1 MVEGGFLREWVAV
14 ARGERALRNS
24 FVLTV
29 CVAVAAAC
37 PAAAQ
42 SPRSPEVW
50 RWIAFAADAGLPGT
64 RVSALGETSDGV
76 IWAGTDKGLAWFDGY
91 RWRAIPAA
99 LGMPRVRVVQ
109 MEPDRRGG
117 VLVVADS
124 TLYRG
129 DTSGFRAIP
138 VAEGARP
145 LRVERAVPAGGDS
158 ILVLSAFRLYA
169 CVGSACRRVG
179 PRQGLPSGYVSGLWG
194 SRAGGCWVAAERGL
208 FAQEGATWR
217 LRLPSV
223 PGPWSIRVLA
233 VGTDGRGIVVRQRP
247 WPDGGLWEW
256 DDDGPLVQ
264 SRAPPQSP
272 AAAGDVGPNGAAAVA
287 YASLDLSVRE
297 RGLWRWLPVPAGIG
311 AILAVRY
318 ASNGDLWAGGEG
330 GLYLYRASSRLW
342 TYWRSSPADPR
353 NLVNAVLRT
362 RDGSV
367 WMGTEAGAQVLRP
380 DGRREWIREA
390 GGVSLSSVTGVAE
403 DDSGR
408 VWLSSGYSPIGAL
421 RWDGRAWRRFG
432 ARDGLGA
439 SRIHRIVKDRHGRLW
454 FLGLGRPPAGAPN
467 DWTAEGPGA
476 FVLERGRFTRWGVRE
491 GLKSGRVYGVA
502 ESPDGTLWFGTAR
515 GLSRYRGGVWRHWAT
530 ADGLFNDRVFAVAVD
545 GQQRVWFAH
554 QFGGLGSLN
563 ARGELRYLTTADGLS
578 SDEVWD
584 VQVAPD
590 GALWV
595 STTGGLARCRDGTCT
610 PLRMDDGLTGLQ
622 IWPVLPTADRV
633 YIGTVGAGLDVLN
646 LAEAR
651 AHDVRVQI
659 LSRPELARDRAEIR
673 WRADGFLGWPT
684 STRIL
689 TRARVDSGAW
699 SQWTT
704 DRALALESPR
714 SGRHLAEVE
723 ARDWLGNVSGRAAAR
738 FTIAPPLLLQPA
750 VFVPLVALLVLTG
763 WLGGALVLRR
773 REYVAERRTAEA
785 RNRRLAAAVEQASD
799 GIAFTDR
806 GGVVEFVNPAF
817 ESITGWSAS
826 DVAGRQVR
834 QLLVGPDD
842 TGYFGA
848 VVKVLERGD
857 AWEGEG
863 VLHRKDR
870 GGFRAHQ
877 RITPLRAPSGEVTH
891 FVWMVRDVT
900 RDAELR
906 EQLREAQKLQAV
918 GQLTGGIAHDFNNLL
933 AVILLS
939 ATMLVEEERGAS
951 ALVRRGLDAIVA
963 AVGRGAAVVDSLLA
977 FGRRRRLVIRPTD
990 PVALVSELAVSLRSL
1005 FPETIAVEVRA
1016 DADVPS
1022 VLADAAALQQALLS
1036 LATNARDAMTGG
1048 GTLTLTV
1055 SRADAGAA
1063 ADAATSAVQAL
1074 PHVCI
1079 TVTDSGCG
1087 MDAQTLGR
1095 AYEPFFTTKPPGS
1108 GKGLGLSMVYGLVQQ
1123 HGGEIS
1129 IASAPGA
1136 GTTARLSLPAAH
1148 ADAAP
1153 APAVVQP
1160 DAAVPGEAGAIL
1172 LVEDYPP
1179 VRGAAEL
1186 ALTRLGYRVLSAADG
1201 LEALELYRSRP
1212 GEIRLVVTDLL
1223 MPRLDGIGLYD
1234 ALGLEGK
1241 RPPFIFTSGYAFPEG
1256 ARDRVLDPA
1265 VPFLRKPW
1273 TAEQLASA
1281 VREALGQRE

>member
-1 MVEGGFLREWVAV
+1 MVNGGSLREWSAV

-29 CVAVAAAC
+29 WVAAAAAC

-50 RWIAFAADAGLPGT
+50 RWIVFTADAGLPGT
-64 RVSALGETSDGV
+64 RVSAVAEASDGI

-91 RWRAIPAA
+91 RWSAIPAA
-99 LGMPRVRVVQ
+99 LGMPRVRVLQV
-109 MEPDRRGG
+109 EPDRRGG

-124 TLYRG
+124 ILYRG
-129 DTSGFRAIP
+129 DTSGVRAIP
-138 VAEGARP
+138 VAEGARL
-145 LRVERAVPAGGDS
+145 LRVGRAVPAGGDS
-158 ILVLSAFRLYA
+158 VLVLSASRLYA
-169 CVGSACRRVG
+169 CAGSECRRVG
-179 PRQGLPSGYVSGLWG
+179 PRQGLPSGDVGGLWG
-194 SRAGGCWVAAERGL
+194 SRARGCWVSAERGL
-208 FAQEGATWR
+208 FAQEGTTWR
-217 LRLPSV
+217 LRLP
-223 PGPWSIRVLA
+223 RVSASWPVQALA
-233 VGTDGRGIVVRQRP
+233 VGPDGRGIVATRGQ
-247 WPDGGLWEW
+247 WMDGGLWEW
-256 DDDGPLVQ
+256 DDDGPLLQNLGQPRLSTV
-264 SRAPPQSP
+264 
-272 AAAGDVGPNGAAAVA
+272 AGDVGPNGAAAVA
-287 YASLDLSVRE
+287 YASADLSVRE
-297 RGLWRWLPVPAGIG
+297 RGVWRWLPVPAGIG

-318 ASNGDLWAGGEG
+318 ASNGDLWVGGES
-330 GLYLYRASSRLW
+330 GLYLYRATSRLW
-342 TYWRSSPADPR
+342 TYSRSGRADPGDV
-353 NLVNAVLRT
+353 VNALLRT

-367 WMGTEAGAQVLRP
+367 WMGTEAGARVLRP
-380 DGRREWIREA
+380 DGRIERFREA
-390 GGVSLSSVTGVAE
+390 GGVLLLWVTGLAV
-403 DDSGR
+403 DDSGG
-408 VWLSSGYSPIGAL
+408 VWVSSGNSPIGAL

-439 SRIHRIVKDRHGRLW
+439 SRIHRIVKDRRGRLW
-454 FLGLGRPPAGAPN
+454 FLGLGGPPAGAQS

-476 FVLERGRFTRWGVRE
+476 FVLERGRFIRWGVRE
-491 GLKSGRVYGVA
+491 GLRNGRVYGVA
-502 ESPDGTLWFGTAR
+502 EGQDGTLWFATAR
-515 GLSRYRGGVWRHWAT
+515 GLSRYRGGAWRHWAK
-530 ADGLFNDRVFAVAVD
+530 ADGLVNDRVFAVAVD
-545 GQQRVWFAH
+545 DQQRVWFTH
-554 QFGGLGSLN
+554 QSGGLGSLN
-563 ARGELRYLTTADGLS
+563 ARGELRYLTTADGLP
-578 SDEVWD
+578 SDEVWE

-595 STTGGLARCRDGTCT
+595 GTAGGLARCRDGACT
-610 PLRMDDGLTGLQ
+610 PLRMDDGLTSLQ
-622 IWPVLPTADRV
+622 IWPVLPTVDRV
-633 YIGTVGAGLDVLN
+633 YVGTIGAGLDVLD

-659 LSRPELARDRAEIR
+659 LSSPALMRSRAVVR
-673 WRADGFLGWPT
+673 WRADGFLGWPA

-699 SQWTT
+699 SSWTT
-704 DRALALESPR
+704 DRALTLGSPR
-714 SGRHLAEVE
+714 SGSHLAEVE
-723 ARDWLGNVSGRAAAR
+723 ARDWLGNTSGRAAAR

-750 VFVPLVALLVLTG
+750 VFVPLVALLVLAG
-763 WLGGALVLRR
+763 WLGGTLVLRR
-773 REYVAERRTAEA
+773 REYEAERRTAEA
-785 RNRRLAAAVEQASD
+785 RNRRLAAAVEQTGD

-806 GGVVEFVNPAF
+806 GGVAEFVNPAF

-826 DVAGRQVR
+826 DVAGRPVR
-834 QLLVGPDD
+834 HLLVGPDD

-848 VVKVLERGD
+848 VVEVLERGD
-857 AWEGEG
+857 TWEGEG
-863 VLHRKDR
+863 ILHRKDR
-870 GGFRAHQ
+870 GVFRAHQ

-891 FVWMVRDVT
+891 FVWMLRDVT

-906 EQLREAQKLQAV
+906 ERLREAQKLQAV

-951 ALVRRGLDAIVA
+951 AVVRRGLDAIIA

-990 PVALVSELAVSLRSL
+990 PIALVSELAVSLRSL
-1005 FPETIAVEVRA
+1005 FPETIAVEVCA

-1063 ADAATSAVQAL
+1063 ADTATSAVQAL

-1079 TVTDSGCG
+1079 TVTDTGCG
-1087 MDAQTLGR
+1087 MDAPTLGR
-1095 AYEPFFTTKPPGS
+1095 AYEPFFTTKPTGS

-1136 GTTARLSLPAAH
+1136 GTTVRLSLPVAH

-1153 APAVVQP
+1153 APAIVQP
-1160 DAAVPGEAGAIL
+1160 DAAVPGASGAIL
-1172 LVEDYPP
+1172 LVEDFAP

-1234 ALGLEGK
+1234 ALGPEGK
-1241 RPPFIFTSGYAFPEG
+1241 RPPFIFTSGYALPDS

-1281 VREALGQRE
+1281 VREALGQR